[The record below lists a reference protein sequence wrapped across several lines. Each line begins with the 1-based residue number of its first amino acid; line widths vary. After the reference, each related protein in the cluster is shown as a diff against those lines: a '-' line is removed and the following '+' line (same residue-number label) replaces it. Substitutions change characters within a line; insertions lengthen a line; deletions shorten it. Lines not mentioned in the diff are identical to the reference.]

1 MRARQQT
8 VSAWSEKTLGP
19 LFEQTKR
26 QKERETE
33 REKAR
38 SLFFSLSHILKKS
51 HPSRRFAVF
60 YITKNDFFRSGEG
73 KKK

>member
-26 QKERETE
+26 QKERERE
-33 REKAR
+33 RERAIPFFL
-38 SLFFSLSHILKKS
+38 SLAHFEKITSFSPLCGFLHQQKRL
-51 HPSRRFAVF
+51 
-60 YITKNDFFRSGEG
+60 FRSGEG